1 MNGMLRFAL
10 VGVLLAGV
18 GHAQTTQR
26 VSVDSAGI
34 QGNGRS
40 RTTST
45 SADGRYV
52 AFESEATNLVAG
64 DTNADSDVFV
74 RDVQT
79 SQTTRVSVDSSG
91 AEVDG
96 HSYSCSI
103 SDDGRYVTFTSDS
116 SGLVA
121 GDTNLFTDVFV
132 RDRQTSQT
140 TRVSV
145 DSAAVQGNHNSVEP
159 TISADG
165 RYVAF
170 ISFATNLVP
179 SDTNAAWDVF
189 VHDRQTGQTV
199 RASVD
204 SAGAQSGVPIPSGP
218 PSLSADGRYVA
229 FVSLSTNL
237 VPDDTNGMQDVFVR
251 DLQLGLTT
259 RVSVDSAGGQGNADA
274 DTPSISSDGHY
285 VAFYSNATNIVVGDN
300 GAGPDIFVHDR
311 VTAQTTRVS
320 VSSTGAEGNAGSYY
334 PSISADGRYVAFFS
348 SATNIAPGDTNFDPD
363 VFVHDRQNGQTTRVS
378 VDSSGVQGDNA
389 SHDPSI
395 SADGRFVAF
404 SSWASNLVS
413 GDTNGSYDVFLRDR
427 GPGPITR
434 FCFGDGT
441 DGACPCGNNGDPGHG
456 CANLFFP
463 SGGLL
468 RGFGIPS
475 VSADSVLLQA
485 QDLSGNVCVF
495 FQGSAQ
501 MPPIVIDDGLGCVS
515 GSIIRLGTKAVV
527 GATSTYPQMGDF
539 PVSVKGAVSPLG
551 ATRYYQAF
559 YRNSAALF
567 CPPAGTNRTNGLAVI
582 WTP

>member
-1 MNGMLRFAL
+1 MNGKLRFITA
-10 VGVLLAGV
+10 GVILAGV
-18 GHAQTTQR
+18 SHAQTTQR

-40 RTTST
+40 RNAST
-45 SADGRYV
+45 SDDGRYV

-64 DTNADSDVFV
+64 DTNTDSDVFV

-79 SQTTRVSVDSSG
+79 SQTTRVSVDSAG
-91 AEVDG
+91 AEVVG
-96 HSYSCSI
+96 HSYNSSI
-103 SDDGRYVTFTSDS
+103 SGDGRYVAFQSES

-121 GDTNLFTDVFV
+121 GDTNLFMDVFV
-132 RDRQTSQT
+132 RDLQTSQT

-145 DSAAVQGNHNSVEP
+145 DSAAVEGNHNSVEP
-159 TISADG
+159 AISADG

-204 SAGAQSGVPIPSGP
+204 SAGAESGVPIPSGP
-218 PSLSADGRYVA
+218 PSISADGRYVA

-237 VPDDTNGMQDVFVR
+237 VPGDTNGFQDVFVR

-259 RVSVDSAGGQGNADA
+259 RVSVDSGGAQGNSDA
-274 DTPSISSDGHY
+274 DTPSISSDGHF
-285 VAFYSNATNIVVGDN
+285 VAFYSNASNLVVGDN
-300 GAGPDIFVHDR
+300 AAGPDIFVHDR
-311 VTAQTTRVS
+311 DTGATTRVS
-320 VSSTGAEGNAGSYY
+320 VSSSGAEGNAGSFD
-334 PSISADGRYVAFFS
+334 PSISGDGRSVAFFS
-348 SATNIAPGDTNFDPD
+348 SATNISPGDSNFEPD

-378 VDSSGVQGDNA
+378 VDSSGVQGNND
-389 SHDPSI
+389 SQVPSI

-404 SSWASNLVS
+404 SSWASNLVP
-413 GDTNGSYDVFLRDR
+413 GDTNGQYEVFLRDR

-441 DGACPCGNNGDPGHG
+441 EAACPCGNNGDPGHG

-485 QDLSGNVCVF
+485 QDLSGNVCIF

-501 MPPIVIDDGLGCVS
+501 MPATVIDDGLGCVS

-527 GATSTYPQMGDF
+527 GATSTYPQAGDF
-539 PVSVKGAVSPLG
+539 SVSVKGAVSPLG
-551 ATRYYQAF
+551 ATRYYQSF
-559 YRNSAALF
+559 YRNSAPLF